1 MKKPV
6 TNKRNASNT
15 AVTQTQLESPQTKHK
30 KMSDYHYDMKTI
42 TKR

>member
-15 AVTQTQLESPQTKHK
+15 VVAQVVSGPPQTKHK